1 MRSFTAVLLRLY
13 VISAFLLFYS
23 TSPIS
28 GQQNN
33 FHNTYINGNTAYP
46 RPLFIIGNQNHYLS
60 ANRTLML
67 TDSLGNLQ
75 WLKNFRVDST
85 NRNFIAINNL
95 KGNKFI
101 GAGTSFMAKFNQS
114 FSNLMWVRNFSLPYV
129 YFSTVNE
136 CINGDFVLS
145 APYYDYAS
153 MFYGNLIVRTD
164 TIGNIKWAKFYFNP
178 FEQVIESSTA
188 TKDNSIVFSGSLANG
203 IGSNNFNIGIF
214 KIDSLGSIVYYRQ
227 FYPATNSTTFTY
239 SINLTSD
246 NGFILSGKRNSH
258 GFLLKLDSIA
268 NIDWMKYYEFG
279 FVDGLTWAEQAA
291 DSGYIVTG
299 NVIGASTGP
308 LGQSGIIAKTDS
320 TGTIIWAR
328 QLGGDGVWTGCVRPT
343 SDNGYM
349 ISCRRPG
356 GTGPNGVLQSYSF
369 IKTDSLGYTGGCLNW
384 DIFPIVSNLN
394 DTVENILMWDSVA
407 NVSFDPATHQKWNIA
422 GTQFNMCSPTGLEDY
437 SVEEMSIE
445 VSPNPNSG
453 SFRINLSIFYKGNA
467 VIEIYD
473 LLGNVVYSEAVI
485 NPTSEQTII
494 LPSELTSGMYFCR
507 ILSGSNVVSN
517 RFVLNK

>member
-1 MRSFTAVLLRLY
+1 MTF
-13 VISAFLLFYS
+13 F
-23 TSPIS
+23 SPIMLVDS
-28 GQQNN
+28 
-33 FHNTYINGNTAYP
+33 
-46 RPLFIIGNQNHYLS
+46 IGDLKW
-60 ANRTLML
+60 M
-67 TDSLGNLQ
+67 
-75 WLKNFRVDST
+75 KNFRVDSL
-85 NRNFIAINNL
+85 NRDFLSIDKLN
-95 KGNKFI
+95 GNKLV
-101 GAGTSFMAKFNQS
+101 GVGTSFIAKFN
-114 FSNLMWVRNFSLPYV
+114 NTLNNVYWVRNFSLPYV

-145 APYYDYAS
+145 AQYYDYVS
-153 MFYGNLIVRTD
+153 LFYSNLIVRTD
-164 TIGNIKWAKFYFNP
+164 SIGNIKWANYFNNP
-178 FEQVIESSTA
+178 FAQNIRSSIA
-188 TKDNSIVFSGSLANG
+188 TLDNSVVFTGYMSSAVGATNSS
-203 IGSNNFNIGIF
+203 IGVF
-214 KIDSLGSIVYYRQ
+214 KIDSTGNVVFCKR
-227 FYPATNSTTFTY
+227 FYQSALSSSFSY
-239 SINLTSD
+239 SINQTSD

-258 GFLLKLDSIA
+258 GFLLKLDSLA

-279 FVDGLTWAEQAA
+279 FVDGLTWAEQTA
-291 DSGYIVTG
+291 DGGYIVTG
-299 NVIGASTGP
+299 NVTGSPTGP

-384 DIFPIVSNLN
+384 DIFPIVSSLN

-407 NVSFDPATHQKWNIA
+407 NVSFDPATHQKWNIT

-437 SVEEMSIE
+437 SVEETSIE

-453 SFRINLSIFYKGNA
+453 SFRINLSTFYKGNTT
-467 VIEIYD
+467 IEIHD
-473 LLGNVVYSEAVI
+473 LLGNVVYSEALI
-485 NPTSEQTII
+485 NPTSEQTIM

-507 ILSGSNVVSN
+507 IVSGSNVVSK